1 MSIKQA
7 QNSRQFQ
14 PKQLQTEIQTRYEE
28 QRRQRSISSNPV
40 SKYQFEYT
48 FDDVDMIYDICHL
61 ILTYVHASNHGN
73 TIDQTRVESFFN
85 TFIPT
90 FFDLDS
96 DNFQRKMSD
105 IYIGTPSNEEAED
118 EAVTEEIP
126 PARGR
131 RGANGRKGTLLR
143 GVLDRKQKDRDGS
156 AMRDS
161 KETTPD
167 IGSMDDDN
175 VATPSEDTS
184 RADATDHRWTEL
196 PQGPIRGDEPFKR
209 DSFNLYA
216 SLHIYCFFRL
226 FEMVYARFAFIKAN
240 EAAVHEDVR
249 RANLHKP
256 ADDLSMADKKP
267 ADYFNDVSPGANY
280 YRQILGQCESVVKGE
295 LEMSHLE
302 DTLRRFYIQ
311 KGYQLYTLEKMLNTC
326 ARNAMQ
332 ILVSDNK
339 DKSLE
344 IIHLFYKDRKEDE
357 TTHDA
362 ELLYRKQVDKLS
374 KDGDIYRITYVSS
387 LSFSFPIASL
397 PTLTRP
403 TSEPHN
409 PHSLRSDLHKR
420 HPDLRNRH
428 HGRRRP
434 LPLLR
439 FRLHHAHRDRR
450 RALRPH
456 ALPLSPPQHA
466 PHARL
471 PRGVQPCLPPAIQQG
486 RPPPPVQLQDV
497 QDRIPGRYRGVV
509 RPLQAVEG
517 RGHDCDERD
526 QGGQE
531 SRLGEEVRWD
541 GGERG
546 GWVVGSGGGGGAG
559 CFRRR
564 ALRFR

>member
-1 MSIKQA
+1 MSTKQA

-14 PKQLQTEIQTRYEE
+14 PKQLQTEIQTKYEE

-90 FFDLDS
+90 FFDLDP

-118 EAVTEEIP
+118 EAVAEEIA

-175 VATPSEDTS
+175 AATPSEDTS
-184 RADATDHRWTEL
+184 RVDATDHRWTEL

-256 ADDLSMADKKP
+256 ADDLNMADRKP

-280 YRQILGQCESVVKGE
+280 YKQILGQCESVVKGE

-374 KDGDIYRITYVSS
+374 KDGDIYRITYVCSH
-387 LSFSFPIASL
+387 SFSSFPIPSL
-397 PTLTRP
+397 TQQKPTLIP
-403 TSEPHN
+403 STSEPHK
-409 PHSLRSDLHKR
+409 PHRLRPDLHKR
-420 HPDLRNRH
+420 HPHL
-428 HGRRRP
+428 
-434 LPLLR
+434 
-439 FRLHHAHRDRR
+439 
-450 RALRPH
+450 
-456 ALPLSPPQHA
+456 
-466 PHARL
+466 
-471 PRGVQPCLPPAIQQG
+471 
-486 RPPPPVQLQDV
+486 
-497 QDRIPGRYRGVV
+497 
-509 RPLQAVEG
+509 
-517 RGHDCDERD
+517 
-526 QGGQE
+526 
-531 SRLGEEVRWD
+531 
-541 GGERG
+541 
-546 GWVVGSGGGGGAG
+546 
-559 CFRRR
+559 
-564 ALRFR
+564 

>member
-14 PKQLQTEIQTRYEE
+14 PKQLQTEIQTKYEE
-28 QRRQRSISSNPV
+28 QRRQRSISANPV

-90 FFDLDS
+90 FFDLDP

-118 EAVTEEIP
+118 EAVAEEVA

-131 RGANGRKGTLLR
+131 RGGNGRKGTLLR

-167 IGSMDDDN
+167 IGSIDDDN
-175 VATPSEDTS
+175 AATPSEDTS

-256 ADDLSMADKKP
+256 ADDLSMADRKP
-267 ADYFNDVSPGANY
+267 AEYFNDVSPGANY

-387 LSFSFPIASL
+387 QFSSSFPIQFPFFHTA
-397 PTLTRP
+397 
-403 TSEPHN
+403 
-409 PHSLRSDLHKR
+409 RS
-420 HPDLRNRH
+420 
-428 HGRRRP
+428 
-434 LPLLR
+434 
-439 FRLHHAHRDRR
+439 
-450 RALRPH
+450 
-456 ALPLSPPQHA
+456 QH
-466 PHARL
+466 
-471 PRGVQPCLPPAIQQG
+471 
-486 RPPPPVQLQDV
+486 
-497 QDRIPGRYRGVV
+497 
-509 RPLQAVEG
+509 
-517 RGHDCDERD
+517 
-526 QGGQE
+526 
-531 SRLGEEVRWD
+531 
-541 GGERG
+541 
-546 GWVVGSGGGGGAG
+546 
-559 CFRRR
+559 
-564 ALRFR
+564 